1 MTLLPFEYPVRNAG
15 RNPVRTL
22 LTTLGAAAVV
32 FLVILMGSFVESLR
46 KSLSATG
53 HPANIIVLGTGSE
66 DFIEQ
71 SEIRAAL
78 PSIIDA
84 SVKGIRRVAGVPLL
98 SPEIH
103 HAATVRLG
111 PEDKGGAQGRT
122 LIRGVAPAAFPVHH
136 QVDIVSGNA
145 PGPGEVLIGRLAPA
159 KMKIPAKELGV
170 GAELWFEGRPWKV
183 SGTFAAPGTA
193 FESEI
198 WVPLEDLKTQ
208 VKRETITCV
217 IARMESPAA
226 FSAMQVFTRTRL
238 DLELAAVPEV
248 EYFSGLAGFYRPI
261 RVMGWVMACLV
272 VVSGLFGGMNIMIAS
287 VAGRSRELGALET
300 LGFSR
305 TAITLGLLVEFLLQA
320 AAGALLASALATLLL
335 SGRAMSFTMG
345 AVSLDV
351 GPTVLAAGCATALVL
366 ALAGTLFAAIRLVRR
381 PLVDLIRS

>member
-1 MTLLPFEYPVRNAG
+1 M
-15 RNPVRTL
+15 
-22 LTTLGAAAVV
+22 
-32 FLVILMGSFVESLR
+32 
-46 KSLSATG
+46 
-53 HPANIIVLGTGSE
+53 
-66 DFIEQ
+66 
-71 SEIRAAL
+71 
-78 PSIIDA
+78 
-84 SVKGIRRVAGVPLL
+84 
-98 SPEIH
+98 
-103 HAATVRLG
+103 
-111 PEDKGGAQGRT
+111 
-122 LIRGVAPAAFPVHH
+122 
-136 QVDIVSGNA
+136 
-145 PGPGEVLIGRLAPA
+145 
-159 KMKIPAKELGV
+159 
-170 GAELWFEGRPWKV
+170 
-183 SGTFAAPGTA
+183 
-193 FESEI
+193 
-198 WVPLEDLKTQ
+198 
-208 VKRETITCV
+208 
-217 IARMESPAA
+217 
-226 FSAMQVFTRTRL
+226 
-238 DLELAAVPEV
+238 PEV